1 MASLIKGIRRKVKA
15 GEYENS
21 RHANWRRNERS
32 ITCEEVLEVIASGE
46 VIEDYPNDKYGP
58 SCLILGYTDT
68 VRALHV
74 QCSYPT
80 HELVKIITVY
90 EPLPSRW
97 IDFRFRRSMQ

>member
-1 MASLIKGIRRKVKA
+1 MGLIEDIRSKVAA
-15 GEYENS
+15 GDYENS
-21 RHANWRRNERS
+21 LHTNSRRYERD
-32 ITCEEVLEVIASGE
+32 ITCEEILQVIASGE

-68 VRALHV
+68 GRVLHV

-80 HELVKIITVY
+80 RELVKIITVY

-97 IDFRFRRSMQ
+97 VDFRLRKAVE

>member
-1 MASLIKGIRRKVKA
+1 MSLIEDIRRKVSV

-21 RHANWRRNERS
+21 WHANWRRNERS
-32 ITCEEVLEVIASGE
+32 IACEEVLETIASGE

-58 SCLILGYTDT
+58 SCLILGYTDMGR
-68 VRALHV
+68 VLHV

-80 HELVKIITVY
+80 RELVKIITVY

-97 IDFRFRRSMQ
+97 IDFSVRRVRE